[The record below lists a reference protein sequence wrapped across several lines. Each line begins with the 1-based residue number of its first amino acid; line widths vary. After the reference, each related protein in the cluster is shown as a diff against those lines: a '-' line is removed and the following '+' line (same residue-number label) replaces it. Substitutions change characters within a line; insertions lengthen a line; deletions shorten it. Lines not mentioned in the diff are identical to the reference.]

1 MPYVIGAALICSD
14 EACAETVE
22 VVVSVA
28 ELTHLVC
35 GGCDCT
41 LTVLAVWEV
50 EEAQLAPAPAY
61 ELPLAA

>member
-1 MPYVIGAALICSD
+1 MPCVIGAALICSD

-22 VVVSVA
+22 VVVSEA

-35 GGCDCT
+35 AGCGCT
-41 LTVLAVWEV
+41 LTVLAVWEI
-50 EEAQLAPAPAY
+50 EESRLAPAPAY

>member
-1 MPYVIGAALICSD
+1 MIGAALICSD

-28 ELTHLVC
+28 ELAHLVC
-35 GGCDCT
+35 AGCDCT
-41 LTVLAVWEV
+41 LTVLALWEV
-50 EEAQLAPAPAY
+50 EEAQLPRAPAY